1 MTKEVIVA
9 SNNKDKIREIKEIL
23 REFNINALSMK
34 EAGIDIDIEEDG
46 NTFMEN
52 AYKKASTIHEILPN
66 YMVIA
71 DDSGLMVDVLNGAP
85 GIYSARF
92 AGEHGNYK
100 KNNKKLLRELEGKKA
115 EERSAKFVCSI
126 VFIINKDNVIKVQG
140 EINGVIGEKEI
151 GEDGFGY
158 DPLFYIPE
166 YNKTFA
172 QMDSKTK
179 NSISHRGEALKNL
192 KFELGKYI

>member
-52 AYKKASTIHEILPN
+52 AYKKAATIHEILPN

-151 GEDGFGY
+151 GEGGFGY

-192 KFELGKYI
+192 KCELEKYI

>member
-1 MTKEVIVA
+1 MKKEVIVA

-23 REFNINALSMK
+23 KKFNIDALSMK
-34 EAGIDIDIEEDG
+34 EAGIDIDIEEDD

-52 AYKKASTIHEILPN
+52 AYKKAATIYEILPN

-71 DDSGLMVDVLNGAP
+71 DDSGLMVDALNGAP

-100 KNNKKLLRELEGKKA
+100 KNNEKLLKELDGKKV
-115 EERSAKFVCSI
+115 EERKAKFVCSI
-126 VFIINKDNVIKVQG
+126 VFIIDKDNVIRVQG

-166 YNKTFA
+166 YKKTFA
-172 QMDSKTK
+172 QMDSQTK
-179 NSISHRGEALKNL
+179 NSISHRGEAFRKLKC
-192 KFELGKYI
+192 ELEKYI